1 MIRSCEPA
9 VPKEN
14 VFDYTDAMLEA
25 AIDQAVA
32 SERERC
38 AKIAE
43 NLYLND
49 IGKMG
54 SRASIQ
60 QVIAAAIRNGT
71 K

>member
-1 MIRSCEPA
+1 MPLDTITTDTAIR
-9 VPKEN
+9 
-14 VFDYTDAMLEA
+14 L
-25 AIDQAVA
+25 AVA
-32 SERERC
+32 LERDRC

-60 QVIAAAIRNGT
+60 QAIAAAIRNPKT
-71 K
+71 V

>member
-1 MIRSCEPA
+1 MGWQDEYDETIRA
-9 VPKEN
+9 R
-14 VFDYTDAMLEA
+14 
-25 AIDQAVA
+25 
-32 SERERC
+32 ERERC

-49 IGKMG
+49 IEKMG

-60 QVIAAAIRNGT
+60 QAIAAAIRNGT